1 VQIDW
6 ATLAAIAVVAA
17 AAAITVVLLVSFA
30 VLGLSDRAGR
40 PAGERSGGG
49 LPRTAG
55 TALAAVCLSAT
66 GLVVAYGLYLII
78 A

>member
-1 VQIDW
+1 MI
-6 ATLAAIAVVAA
+6 VV
-17 AAAITVVLLVSFA
+17 VVVDTALA
-30 VLGLSDRAGR
+30 VLGPSDRAGR
-40 PAGERSGGG
+40 TAGERSGGG